1 MVGSGAGRH
10 TRPRQVRGRHVRP
23 EVVHSLLGNDAL
35 VLRMHTQSPPM
46 VARNVAPG
54 ARRLSRSMRLLPLSQ
69 GAVSP
74 SASWTR
80 TSTLLADVSTT
91 GALSLSL
98 SLSLARSP
106 LDAVASAVATERPV
120 AIRRR
125 EEARLESSET
135 ISQPAGGSLK
145 QA

>member
-1 MVGSGAGRH
+1 MVGLGAGRH

-98 SLSLARSP
+98 ARSP

>member
-10 TRPRQVRGRHVRP
+10 TRPRQVRGRHLRP
-23 EVVHSLLGNDAL
+23 ELVHSLLGNDAL

-46 VARNVAPG
+46 LARNVAPG
-54 ARRLSRSMRLLPLSQ
+54 ARRPSKSMRLLPLSQ

-91 GALSLSL
+91 GALSL
-98 SLSLARSP
+98 ARSP

-120 AIRRR
+120 AICSR
-125 EEARLESSET
+125 EEARRLTKMTVAPRSSL
-135 ISQPAGGSLK
+135 GSPL
-145 QA
+145 AAA